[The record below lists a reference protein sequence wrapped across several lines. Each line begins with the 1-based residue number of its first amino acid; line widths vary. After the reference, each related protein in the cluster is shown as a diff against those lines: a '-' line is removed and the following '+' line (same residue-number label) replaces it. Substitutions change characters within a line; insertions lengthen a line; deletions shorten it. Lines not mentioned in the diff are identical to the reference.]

1 MEKLDDPGL
10 LEESRG
16 WQARDE
22 EINIKK
28 FLEAYGEREGST
40 VKRLIQAIRDAGLGL
55 SANKLIE
62 ELGSVGD
69 GLSGDTDEIL
79 TRY

>member
-1 MEKLDDPGL
+1 MDKLNDPGL

-16 WQARDE
+16 WQARDD

-40 VKRLIQAIRDAGLGL
+40 VKRLIQAIRDAGLEL
-55 SANKLIE
+55 SAEKLKKK
-62 ELGSVGD
+62 LGSDGD
-69 GLSGDTDEIL
+69 GSSGNTDQ
-79 TRY
+79 

>member
-16 WQARDE
+16 WQARDD

-28 FLEAYGEREGST
+28 FLKAYGEREGST
-40 VKRLIQAIRDAGLGL
+40 VKRLIQAIRDAGLSL

-62 ELGSVGD
+62 ELGSVGN

-79 TRY
+79 TRI